1 MRPAGFW
8 RRWGAFLVDQLLF
21 LTVWGILSA
30 WTAVFYLAVAR
41 WPGDPRGVALL
52 AALLIVLWFAL
63 SLAWVTVFIGGCGQT
78 PGKILFGIAVVR
90 EDGESVGYRRAFG
103 RALGFCLAALPLGL
117 GFVGILFTRRRRGL
131 HDWLAGTR
139 VVRVPSE
146 G

>member
-8 RRWGAFLVDQLLF
+8 RRWGAFLVDQTLF
-21 LTVWGILSA
+21 LAAWGILA
-30 WTAVFYLAVAR
+30 GWITVLYLAVAR
-41 WPGDPRGVALL
+41 WPEDLRGVVFLV
-52 AALLIVLWFAL
+52 ALLIVLWFVL
-63 SLAWVTVFIGGCGQT
+63 TLAWATVFVGGCGQT

-146 G
+146 R